1 MTIPAWKIESMARD
15 LSLMAERIKEVAG
28 RANRDGDPFASKL
41 FEMAREIEGRVV
53 AIESRFK
60 HEHKRKE
67 KSK

>member
-1 MTIPAWKIESMARD
+1 
-15 LSLMAERIKEVAG
+15 MAERIKGVAG